1 MLRGYYRSGSW
12 GGAWPLEL
20 NPLCGSGVP
29 QGQLSP
35 GAREAEADSG
45 PLRAEEEVGELLGG
59 ERRGD
64 LGSSRASGFGEA
76 GRGAPSERAVGLKTQ
91 RLGAAAGV
99 ADVAAGVRSQRQT
112 GKPKGTLLRLDC
124 APWTEMEGATEG
136 VCSGCSPDGCG
147 QPGGVW
153 GRGRRTEGEDPDWGT
168 NCPGPPC
175 LTPVWES
182 ERGASHLRPRPGVTS
197 PPPLAGQGPGWG
209 TVAFHHQGL
218 LCGPC
223 DPYRLSRAAGPR
235 SPPPAARHPFG
246 THEQH
251 LCTIRA

>member
-153 GRGRRTEGEDPDWGT
+153 GRGRRTEG
-168 NCPGPPC
+168 
-175 LTPVWES
+175 
-182 ERGASHLRPRPGVTS
+182 
-197 PPPLAGQGPGWG
+197 
-209 TVAFHHQGL
+209 
-218 LCGPC
+218 
-223 DPYRLSRAAGPR
+223 AGPR
-235 SPPPAARHPFG
+235 LGHKLPRPSLPHISLGVGAGGISSETPTRCDIPTSSGWAGAWLGYCSLPPPRTPLWA
-246 THEQH
+246 
-251 LCTIRA
+251 L